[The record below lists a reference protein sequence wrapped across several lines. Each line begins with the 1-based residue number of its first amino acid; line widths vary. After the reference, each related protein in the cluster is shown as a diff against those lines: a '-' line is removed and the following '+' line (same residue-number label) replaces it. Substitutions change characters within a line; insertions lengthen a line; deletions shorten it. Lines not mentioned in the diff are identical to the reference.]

1 MQHTVKWAAAAAAL
15 GLAAALTACG
25 APTNDPEATGGG
37 ALVVGRA
44 ADIDGLD
51 PSVSSAFTTLQS
63 LSLVYE
69 GVTGLDENL
78 DVVPR
83 LAESWEFSP
92 DGRELTLHLRQGVT
106 FHDGSAL
113 DAADV
118 VATLQRLQDPET
130 GSAAASNL
138 ATVTGIEAIDDLT
151 VLLTLDAPKASLPA
165 VLADPSASIFPSEA
179 IEAGTLQTQP
189 VGTGPYAFED
199 WERGQ
204 QLDLVAY
211 DGYWGEAPASSSIEI
226 RVIPDESSVIAG
238 IRSGELDFAVIDDP
252 VVASQLD
259 GSAAEVVRVPSINY
273 HALMLQSQRG
283 PLTDPDVRLAISCA
297 IDRQAVVDAAA
308 LGEGEVTG
316 PITIPAYRSDP
327 ADAPCAAPDVDAA
340 KELLAGAG
348 YPEGFSLNTIV
359 PNGQFA
365 TAQAEAQV
373 LQAQLAEIGVDL
385 QLEVLESDVYSN
397 RWLAG
402 DFDAAVALNS
412 GKADPDVMY
421 GRYFRSDGSLNPV
434 VGYSSPDL
442 DDLLS
447 AGASETDVDARK
459 DIYREFS
466 DALFAAT
473 PWVWIYSGYDY
484 RVMAEGTEGF
494 VAIPNGSLYNLA
506 WTSSR

>member
-1 MQHTVKWAAAAAAL
+1 MQRNTKWVAM
-15 GLAAALTACG
+15 LAAVGVTAVLAACTT
-25 APTNDPEATGGG
+25 ASPEAPPSNGGP
-37 ALVVGRA
+37 LVVGRA

-51 PSVSSAFTTLQS
+51 PSVSSAFTTLQA
-63 LSLVYE
+63 LTLVYE

-83 LAESWEFSP
+83 LAESWQFSD
-92 DGRELTLHLRQGVT
+92 DGLELTLALRDGVT

-113 DAADV
+113 DSADV
-118 VATLQRLQDPET
+118 VASLERLRDPET

-138 ATVTGIEAIDDLT
+138 ATIESVDAVDDVT
-151 VLLTLDAPKASLPA
+151 VVLTLSAPKASLPA

-179 IEAGTLQTQP
+179 IEAGTLQTDP
-189 VGTGPYAFED
+189 VGTGPYVYD
-199 WERGQ
+199 GWERGQ
-204 QLDLVAY
+204 QLSLVAF
-211 DGYWGEAPASSSIEI
+211 DDYWGGKPLSSSIEI
-226 RVIPDESSVIAG
+226 RVIPDESSVVAG
-238 IRSGELDFAVIDDP
+238 IRSGELDFAIIDDP

-259 GSAAEVVRVPSINY
+259 GGAAEVIRVPSINY

-283 PLTDPDVRLAISCA
+283 PLTDPKVRQAISCA
-297 IDRQAVVDAAA
+297 VDRQAVVDAAA

-327 ADAPCAAPDVDAA
+327 AAAPCPAPDLDAA
-340 KELLAGAG
+340 RQLLADAG
-348 YPEGFSLNTIV
+348 YPDGFSLNTIV

-385 QLEVLESDVYSN
+385 QLEMLESDVYSN

-434 VGYSSPDL
+434 VGYSAMVL
-442 DDLLS
+442 DELLA
-447 AGASETDVDARK
+447 AGAVETDVDARK
-459 DIYREFS
+459 GIYADFS
-466 DALFAAT
+466 DALLQAT

-484 RVMAEGTEGF
+484 RVMADGTTGF

-506 WTSSR
+506 RTSAQ